1 MPLQFIRKIE
11 IHATLI
17 QKAGNSFVNE
27 NKVCMCPQNPGWLKQ
42 SMQIM
47 HIYGNDQGCDS
58 FTSHGTSKIATEW
71 TSGWASVCTHA
82 RVVKIAATATDS
94 QIKAQIPYL

>member
-27 NKVCMCPQNPGWLKQ
+27 NKVCMCPQNPG
-42 SMQIM
+42 
-47 HIYGNDQGCDS
+47 
-58 FTSHGTSKIATEW
+58 
-71 TSGWASVCTHA
+71 
-82 RVVKIAATATDS
+82 
-94 QIKAQIPYL
+94 